1 VGCTLRLRW
10 HLAVHLNTT
19 PERQRVEDHNRPKWT
34 ELQVPPWRF
43 AIVWMEYSVSSQ
55 ALATQDG
62 CRITHEF
69 QRYVSKDDASLR
81 LEFYYGNGSSI
92 AVIDFAPLVRALFWC
107 GVRCSEQTTNATQV
121 TRGIL
126 GIEGYTG
133 GFSIPEGCA
142 RLTCTEHICTTLE
155 QWHSGARWAELGCGE
170 SRRGTTRTRR
180 CERCPHHPPSH

>member
-1 VGCTLRLRW
+1 MGKTRTCEKPTPFSIMCDRERSDSTEVRCYRFEEGFVGRGNDSCASRSSW
-10 HLAVHLNTT
+10 VVHYDF
-19 PERQRVEDHNRPKWT
+19 ECIWPKWT

-126 GIEGYTG
+126 
-133 GFSIPEGCA
+133 A
-142 RLTCTEHICTTLE
+142 DMH
-155 QWHSGARWAELGCGE
+155 
-170 SRRGTTRTRR
+170 
-180 CERCPHHPPSH
+180 